1 MYPQGEKNDRK
12 MFEIISLF
20 YLLNNM
26 EIKSGK
32 IQNLTYDLNSPAM

>member
-12 MFEIISLF
+12 MFDIFPLF
-20 YLLNNM
+20 YLLNM

-32 IQNLTYDLNSPAM
+32 IQNIYDLNFPVM